1 MGVVT
6 TAHLEQWA
14 NRVDARHMSGELM
27 RRLIHANLPMSS
39 ISMIRFLAN
48 EATQL
53 SGWDGVLSCSSQSPW
68 VPDGNSVWELGVGAN
83 DRAKVKSDFKKRKD
97 VDLPD
102 GWIRNE
108 TTYVA
113 VSFRKFDNKVD
124 FEAELKGL
132 AGWKDVVIID
142 SSTMEEWIENFYSV
156 QAWLNDEHVIPY
168 VSIESL
174 AGFWQRWVEK
184 TDPEIT
190 EALLLHARD
199 EQGRQFLEQFSEE
212 DAYFTVQSDSPEES
226 LAFSYAVISA
236 NPEKE
241 EQLNNLSK
249 CVVVNNVED
258 ARKLATQEQHVVFL
272 INNAI
277 SEVRSLAKYGH
288 KVIVANGRRI
298 PKKTPA
304 EIELKRL
311 LGRDFVEALQQI
323 GLSKEDAEKDS
334 RACGAS
340 VGIWRVWNQLEF
352 GVSDDELPNWAK
364 NDYAETVIPAVLIG
378 GWDEN
383 CEGDISIIQKLAG
396 CDYAEFCQKLQQF
409 LNHDNPLVVK
419 VGSSWVVTAS
429 ATAFALVV
437 QNINKYHLQR
447 FEEAVNEVFS
457 EVDPRLEMPSEER
470 GMAAVHGITIK
481 HTNWIRDGLAEALL
495 KISVLGTRLEDN
507 AVFETG
513 IDKQTYV
520 NRIIASFNALSEDAR
535 VITSLGNQMPV
546 LAETAP
552 IPFMDAL
559 DSLIQGDPDS
569 IKSIF
574 SDSDGFYSHSYHS
587 YFLWSLESLAWEPTY
602 FPRVCLILLN
612 LAALDPGGRTSNRP
626 INSLKEIFL
635 SWSPGTVA
643 TLDQRLDVLQLLA
656 RKNEDVVWELMKG
669 LFPQFHGISHP
680 TSEPKWKDF
689 SRSEKAVLTHSSR
702 YQTDTEYL
710 KFAISIACTV
720 PKRWLGLIAV
730 YSMAP
735 DDLKIEI
742 LEGLRCLS
750 ESLDDKEE
758 RHIIWSALRQECN
771 KHKKFPDAKWSM
783 TEDKINA
790 LESLLPLF
798 EIAEVTKKAN
808 WLFDEHHPDIGFP
821 KADFRA
827 AEEELY
833 KMRARTVSE
842 VLDVD
847 GKQGLIA
854 LVDEVQYPVLV
865 ARSIDETILDFTFFD
880 ECTAFYNSSNN
891 ANSLFFSSLSLMMFK
906 LFGCEWNAYLLNC
919 QFFQYLDSVEKAKL
933 FVDYPDNFDTYE
945 LISNVGTGVEREY
958 WKIRPVWFSDDSP
971 EILDFVTGKFIEHGR
986 SIELPMKVGFML
998 DKFPE
1003 DFGFKLLDDIYTRL
1017 GEEGAVQALNGQSHW
1032 IIEIFEKLNRA
1043 NTDFDRLAQLEYKY
1057 LPLLHRNRSMSESQ
1071 LTLHKM
1077 LSKNAVFFIE
1087 IMAQLYKAAS
1097 SEKQDESTEESK
1109 HKAQMAWE
1117 LMYSWKTPPGLSD
1130 DGSVNV
1136 EQFDDWIITARKL
1149 AEEADRVVIC
1159 DQKIGEVLYFLPED
1173 EKDGN
1178 WPHRCLRQLLEDIDS
1193 KEIETGLGLAQFNSR
1208 GVTCK
1213 TMYEGGKQERE
1224 LAVMWA
1230 ERADKLSTTWPKAS
1244 AFCSR
1249 ISERWGREA
1258 AAEDD
1263 RAEQDKLRYR

>member
-53 SGWDGVLSCSSQSPW
+53 SGWDGVLSCSYQSPW

-83 DRAKVKSDFKKRKD
+83 DRAKVKSDFNKRKD
-97 VDLPD
+97 VDLPN
-102 GWIRNE
+102 GWVRNE

-113 VSFRKFDNKVD
+113 VSFRKFNNKVD
-124 FEAELKGL
+124 FETELKGL

-236 NPEKE
+236 NPEIE
-241 EQLNNLSK
+241 EQLNYLSK
-249 CVVVNNVED
+249 CVVVNSVED
-258 ARKLATQEQHVVFL
+258 ARKLSTQEHHNVFL
-272 INNAI
+272 VNNAI

-288 KVIVANGRRI
+288 IVIVANGRRV

-304 EIELKRL
+304 EVELKRL
-311 LGRDFVEALQQI
+311 LGRDFAEALQKI

-352 GVSDDELPNWAK
+352 GISDDELPNWAH

-378 GWDEN
+378 GWDES

-396 CDYAEFCQKLQQF
+396 CNYAEYCLKLQQF
-409 LNHDNPLVVK
+409 LNHDNPLMVK
-419 VGSSWVVTAS
+419 IGDSWVVTAS

-447 FEEAVNEVFS
+447 FEEAVNDVFS
-457 EVDPRLEMPSEER
+457 EVDPRLDIPSEKR
-470 GMAAVHGITIK
+470 GMAAVHGVTAK
-481 HTNWIRDGLAEALL
+481 HTNWIRDGLAETLL
-495 KISVLGTRLEDN
+495 KISVLGSRLEDN

-513 IDKQTYV
+513 VNKQTYV
-520 NRIIASFNALSEDAR
+520 NRIIAGFNTLSEDAR

-546 LAETAP
+546 LAEAAP
-552 IPFMDAL
+552 VPFMEAL
-559 DSLIQGDPDS
+559 DSIIQGDPDS

-574 SDSDGFYSHSYHS
+574 SDGDGFYSHSYHS
-587 YFLWSLESLAWEPTY
+587 HFLWSLESLAWEPTY

-612 LAALDPGGRTSNRP
+612 LASLDPGGRTSNRP

-643 TLDQRLDVLQLLA
+643 TLNQRLEVLQLLA
-656 RKNEDVVWELMKG
+656 RKNENVVWELMEG
-669 LFPQFHGISHP
+669 LFPQFHRVSHP

-689 SRSEKAVLTHSSR
+689 SRSEKAVLTHSDR
-702 YQTDTEYL
+702 YQADTEYL
-710 KFAISIACTV
+710 KFAISIVGVV
-720 PKRWLGLIAV
+720 PKRWLGLIDV

-742 LEGLRCLS
+742 LEGLGYLG
-750 ESLDDKEE
+750 ETLDDKEE
-758 RHIIWSALRQECN
+758 RHIVWTALRQVCN
-771 KHKKFPDAKWSM
+771 KHKAFPDAKWSM
-783 TEDKINA
+783 TIDEINE
-790 LESLLPLF
+790 LESLLSLF
-798 EIAEVTKKAN
+798 EVVDAAKKAN
-808 WLFDEHHPDIGFP
+808 WLFDEQYPDIGFP
-821 KADFRA
+821 KTDMKA

-833 KMRARTVSE
+833 KIRTRIISE
-842 VLDVD
+842 ILGLD
-847 GKQGLIA
+847 GKQGLMA
-854 LVDEVQYPVLV
+854 LVDEVQYPVFV
-865 ARSIDETILDFTFFD
+865 ARSIDETILDFTFFE
-880 ECTAFYNSSNN
+880 ECSDSYDSQNN
-891 ANSLFFSSLSLMMFK
+891 ANTLFFASLSQIMFK
-906 LFGCEWNAYLLNC
+906 LFGSDWNTYLLKC
-919 QFFQYLDSVEKAKL
+919 EFFQSLDSVGKAKL

-945 LISNVGTGVEREY
+945 LISSVGTGVEREY
-958 WKIRPVWFSDDSP
+958 WKIRPFCYSDDSS
-971 EILDFVTGKFIEHGR
+971 EILVFVSEKFIDHGR
-986 SIELPMKVGFML
+986 SIELPMKVGFRL
-998 DKFPE
+998 DKFPD
-1003 DFGFKLLDDIYTRL
+1003 DFGFKLLDDIYTHL
-1017 GEEGAVQALNGQSHW
+1017 DEEETVQALSGQSYW
-1032 IIEIFEKLNRA
+1032 IIEIFQKLSCA

-1057 LPLLHRNRSMSESQ
+1057 LPLLHRHRSMSESQ

-1077 LSKNAVFFIE
+1077 LSKNADFFME
-1087 IMAQLYKAAS
+1087 IMVQIYKPAS
-1097 SEKQDESTEESK
+1097 SEKQEEVTEESK
-1109 HKAQMAWE
+1109 NKAEMAWE

-1130 DGSVNV
+1130 DGSVNI
-1136 EQFDDWIITARKL
+1136 EQFDDWVIEARKL
-1149 AEEADRVVIC
+1149 AEEADRVGIC

-1173 EKDGN
+1173 DEDSN

-1213 TMYEGGKQERE
+1213 AMYEGGKQERE
-1224 LAVMWA
+1224 LSVMWVRRA
-1230 ERADKLSTTWPKAS
+1230 EKLSTTWPKAS

-1249 ISERWGREA
+1249 ISERWEREA
-1258 AAEDD
+1258 AAEDE
-1263 RAEQDKLRYR
+1263 RAEKEKLMYR

>member
-14 NRVDARHMSGELM
+14 NRVDSRHMSGELM

-68 VPDGNSVWELGVGAN
+68 VPDGNSVWEIGVGAN
-83 DRAKVKSDFKKRKD
+83 DRAKVKSDFQKRKD
-97 VDLPD
+97 VELPD
-102 GWIRNE
+102 CWVRNE

-124 FEAELKGL
+124 FETELKGL
-132 AGWKDVVIID
+132 ADWKNVVIID
-142 SSTMEEWIENFYSV
+142 GSTMEEWIENFYSV
-156 QAWLNDEHVIPY
+156 QAWLNDERVIPY

-174 AGFWQRWVEK
+174 SGFWQRWVEK

-190 EALLLHARD
+190 EALLLYARD

-249 CVVVNNVED
+249 CVVVNNVQD
-258 ARKLATQEQHVVFL
+258 ARKLAPQEPHVVFL
-272 INNAI
+272 VNNAI

-311 LGRDFVEALQQI
+311 LSRDFSEALQKI

-364 NDYAETVIPAVLIG
+364 IDYAETVIPAVLIG
-378 GWDEN
+378 AWDES
-383 CEGDISIIQKLAG
+383 CEGDISIIQKLTG
-396 CDYAEFCQKLQQF
+396 CDYADFCQKLQQF
-409 LNHDNPLVVK
+409 LNHDNPLMVK

-429 ATAFALVV
+429 ATAFALIV

-447 FEEAVNEVFS
+447 FEVAVHEVFS
-457 EVDPRLEMPSEER
+457 EVDPKLEMHSEER
-470 GMAAVHGITIK
+470 GFAAVRGVAIK
-481 HTNWIRDGLAEALL
+481 HSNWIRDGLAEALL
-495 KISVLGTRLEDN
+495 KISVLGSRLEDN

-520 NRIIASFNALSEDAR
+520 NQIIAGFNSLSEDAR

-546 LAETAP
+546 LAEAAP
-552 IPFMDAL
+552 VPFMEAL
-559 DSLIQGDPDS
+559 DSLIQGNPDS

-574 SDSDGFYSHSYHS
+574 SDGDGFYSHSYHS

-602 FPRVCLILLN
+602 FPRVSLILLN
-612 LAALDPGGRTSNRP
+612 LASLDPGGQTSNRP

-635 SWSPGTVA
+635 SWSPGTAA
-643 TLDQRLDVLQLLA
+643 TLNQRLEVLQLLA
-656 RKNEDVVWELMKG
+656 RKNEDVFWELMKG
-669 LFPQFHGISHP
+669 LFPKFHGISHP

-689 SRSEKAVLTHSSR
+689 SRSKKAVVTHAAR
-702 YQTDTEYL
+702 YKADTEYL
-710 KFAISIACTV
+710 KLAISVAGAV
-720 PKRWLGLIAV
+720 PKRWLDLIAV
-730 YSMAP
+730 YSMVP
-735 DDLKIEI
+735 DDLKIEM
-742 LEGLRCLS
+742 LEGLRRLN
-750 ESLDDKEE
+750 ESLDGEEE
-758 RHIIWSALRQECN
+758 RHLVWSALRQECN
-771 KHKKFPDAKWSM
+771 KHKEFPDAKWSM
-783 TEDKINA
+783 TKDEINA

-798 EIAEVTKKAN
+798 EIAEATKKAN
-808 WLFDEHHPDIGFP
+808 WLFDEYHPDIGFP
-821 KADFRA
+821 KVDYRA
-827 AEEELY
+827 LEEELY
-833 KMRARTVSE
+833 KMRAGIISE
-842 VLDVD
+842 ILDVD
-847 GKQGLIA
+847 GKQGLMA

-865 ARSIDETILDFTFFD
+865 ARSLDEAILDFTFFE
-880 ECTAFYNSSNN
+880 ECSAFYDLSSNSN
-891 ANSLFFSSLSLMMFK
+891 KQFFSSLSQIMFK
-906 LFGCEWNAYLLNC
+906 LFGCEWNTYLINC
-919 QFFQYLDSVEKAKL
+919 HFYQSLDSVEKAKL
-933 FVDYPDNFDTYE
+933 FVEYPDNFDTYE
-945 LISNVGTGVEREY
+945 LISNVGAGVEREY
-958 WKIRPVWFSDDSP
+958 WKIRPIWFSDDSP
-971 EILDFVTGKFIEHGR
+971 KILDFVTSKFIEYGR
-986 SIELPMKVGFML
+986 SIELPMKVSFML
-998 DKFPE
+998 DKFPK
-1003 DFGFKLLDDIYTRL
+1003 DFGFKLLEDIYTRL
-1017 GEEGAVQALNGQSHW
+1017 GEEGSVQVLNGQSHW
-1032 IIEIFEKLNRA
+1032 INDIFQKLNRA
-1043 NTDFDRLAQLEYKY
+1043 NTDFDRLAQLEYKF
-1057 LPLLHRNRSMSESQ
+1057 LPLLHRNYSMSESQ
-1071 LTLHKM
+1071 LALHKM
-1077 LSKNAVFFIE
+1077 LGRNAAFFME
-1087 IMAQLYKAAS
+1087 IMVQLYKPAS
-1097 SEKQDESTEESK
+1097 SEKQEESTEESK
-1109 HKAQMAWE
+1109 YRAQMAWE

-1130 DGSVNV
+1130 DGSVNI
-1136 EQFDDWIITARKL
+1136 EQFDEWIITARKL

-1159 DQKIGEVLYFLPED
+1159 DQKIGEVLYFLPNDEED
-1173 EKDGN
+1173 SN

-1193 KEIETGLGLAQFNSR
+1193 KDIETGLSLAQFNSR

-1213 TMYEGGKQERE
+1213 AMYEGGEQERE
-1224 LAVMWA
+1224 LAMMWA
-1230 ERADKLSTTWPKAS
+1230 ERANELSTTWPKAS
-1244 AFCSR
+1244 SLCSM
-1249 ISERWGREA
+1249 ISESWMRKA
-1258 AAEDD
+1258 SSEDE

>member
-83 DRAKVKSDFKKRKD
+83 DRAKVKSDFNKRKD
-97 VDLPD
+97 VELPD
-102 GWIRNE
+102 GWVRNE

-113 VSFRKFDNKVD
+113 VSFRKFNNNVD
-124 FEAELKGL
+124 FEAELKDL
-132 AGWKDVVIID
+132 ADWKNVVIID

-168 VSIESL
+168 ISIESL

-199 EQGRQFLEQFSEE
+199 EQGKQFLEQFSEE

-236 NPEKE
+236 NPEE
-241 EQLNNLSK
+241 EEKLNYLSK
-249 CVVVNNVED
+249 CVVVNSVED
-258 ARKLATQEQHVVFL
+258 ARKISTQEQHNIFL
-272 INNAI
+272 VNNAI

-288 KVIVANGRRI
+288 RVIVANGRRV

-304 EIELKRL
+304 EVELKRL
-311 LGRDFVEALQQI
+311 LGRDFSEALQKI

-352 GVSDDELPNWAK
+352 GISDDELPNWAN

-378 GWDEN
+378 GWDES
-383 CEGDISIIQKLAG
+383 CAGDISIIQKLAG
-396 CDYAEFCQKLQQF
+396 CDYPEYCLKLQQF
-409 LNHDNPLVVK
+409 LNHDNPLMVK
-419 VGSSWVVTAS
+419 IGDSWVVTAS

-447 FEEAVNEVFS
+447 FEEAVNDVFS

-470 GMAAVHGITIK
+470 GMAAVHGVTVK
-481 HTNWIRDGLAEALL
+481 HTNWIRDGLAETLL
-495 KISVLGTRLEDN
+495 KISVLGSRLEDN
-507 AVFETG
+507 SVFETG
-513 IDKQTYV
+513 VDKQTYV
-520 NRIIASFNALSEDAR
+520 NRIIAGFNAISEDVR
-535 VITSLGNQMPV
+535 VIASLSNQMPV
-546 LAETAP
+546 LAEAAP
-552 IPFMDAL
+552 VPFMEAL

-569 IKSIF
+569 IKAIF
-574 SDSDGFYSHSYHS
+574 SDGDGIYGHSYHS
-587 YFLWSLESLAWEPTY
+587 HFLWSLELLAWEPTF
-602 FPRVCLILLN
+602 FPRTCLILLN
-612 LAALDPGGRTSNRP
+612 LAALDPGGQTSNRP

-643 TLDQRLDVLQLLA
+643 ALNTRLEVLQLLA
-656 RKNEDVVWELMKG
+656 RKNEEVVWELMEG

-689 SRSEKAVLTHSSR
+689 SRSEKAVLTHSDR
-702 YQTDTEYL
+702 YNADTGYL
-710 KFAISIACTV
+710 KFAILIAGVV
-720 PKRWLGLIAV
+720 PKRWLSLIGV

-735 DDLKIEI
+735 DDLRLEV
-742 LEGLRCLS
+742 LEGLRFLDGM
-750 ESLDDKEE
+750 LDDKEE
-758 RHIIWSALRQECN
+758 RHIIWTALRQECS

-783 TEDKINA
+783 AEDEINE

-798 EIAEVTKKAN
+798 EGTEVAQKAN
-808 WLFDEHHPDIGFP
+808 WLFNEYYPDIGFP
-821 KADFRA
+821 KADFRSVDK
-827 AEEELY
+827 ELY
-833 KMRARTVSE
+833 KMRKRIISE
-842 VLDVD
+842 ILDTG

-854 LVDEVQYPVLV
+854 LVDEVQHPIFV
-865 ARSIDETILDFTFFD
+865 ARSIDETILDFNFFD
-880 ECTAFYNSSNN
+880 ECSAFYNSNNN
-891 ANSLFFSSLSLMMFK
+891 ANSIFFSSLSQIMLK
-906 LFGCEWNAYLLNC
+906 LFGCEWNTYLLSC
-919 QFFQYLDSVEKAKL
+919 HFFQNLDNAEKAKL
-933 FVDYPDNFDTYE
+933 FVSYPDNFDTYE
-945 LISNVGTGVEREY
+945 LVSTVGAEVEGEY
-958 WKIRPVWFSDDSP
+958 WKIRSVWFSDNSP
-971 EILDFVTGKFIEHGR
+971 EILNFVTGKLIEYGR

-1003 DFGFKLLDDIYTRL
+1003 DFGFKLLDDIYNRL
-1017 GEEGAVQALNGQSHW
+1017 GEEGVVQALSGQSNG
-1032 IIEIFEKLNRA
+1032 IIEVFENLNRA

-1057 LPLLHRNRSMSESQ
+1057 LPLLNRYFSMSENQ

-1077 LSKNAVFFIE
+1077 LSKDAAFFMK
-1087 IMAQLYKAAS
+1087 IMVQLYKAAS

-1109 HKAQMAWE
+1109 HKAQMAWN

-1130 DGSVNV
+1130 DGSVNI
-1136 EQFDDWIITARKL
+1136 EQFDDWVVAARKL

-1173 EKDGN
+1173 DEDGN

-1213 TMYEGGKQERE
+1213 AMYEGGKQERE
-1224 LAVMWA
+1224 LAAMWT
-1230 ERADKLSTTWPKAS
+1230 ERAEKLSTTWPKSS

-1249 ISERWGREA
+1249 ISGRWEREA
-1258 AAEDD
+1258 VAEDE